1 MAERSSQGKVISIL
15 DLAFITFTF
24 PHLSDHIDSLDNE
37 SGLNHLQPLFLN
49 AKEKSSDPFNLY
61 DLLDKHKLNKQDKCK
76 VNSTSDSSIPYPP
89 GFTPEN
95 AYNFSDPQKVKDVE
109 CHMSQNRSNGF
120 SSRIMEDAQPSNDN
134 FHPLSPGAGHKSN
147 KGGSILEVLDDMVKV
162 GQSMGL
168 FFVGWM
174 YKRTCGAYY
183 SDGKEIFSIL
193 NELLSI
199 IYSKA
204 KDIIGS
210 DLLKQLS
217 GSLFTALSL
226 EDAILPLLP
235 SYQNPITPNLSRML
249 TKRLF
254 LPNRQILDGPFII
267 NDLLSWCKSKKQQAM
282 VFKVDFAKA
291 YDFIRWDYLD
301 EVLRA
306 FGFGFKWRSWIGGSP
321 TFGLDSFILVNGAR
335 LQNFNSTAVEARVV
349 DEGIFT
355 GVPVDRVAGLQLQ
368 KIRGVR
374 FKTLL
379 LEETVTLLK
388 AVLGSTPIYNM
399 SIYKVP
405 KSVLHT
411 MESLRRN
418 FFNGVQADERNITWI
433 KWPKVLVSKKYGGL
447 LVFQV
452 STLLIGRFCLN
463 GFGDLFRLKSLYGVG
478 SLKLCM
484 FWNDVWVCDSQLQ
497 HLFPRLFALETNK
510 DCSVASKI
518 QSSVISTFRRPVRG
532 GIETAQLDLLEKSI
546 EGTILSTLDD
556 RFQTRGVRFAFQP
569 RKIRLIYFLAAVW
582 PGMLPGWCVVGG
594 MFRGLLFPRM
604 QTGLCGFGSQEPDA
618 VFDATPS
625 SRCFVR

>member
-1 MAERSSQGKVISIL
+1 
-15 DLAFITFTF
+15 
-24 PHLSDHIDSLDNE
+24 
-37 SGLNHLQPLFLN
+37 
-49 AKEKSSDPFNLY
+49 
-61 DLLDKHKLNKQDKCK
+61 
-76 VNSTSDSSIPYPP
+76 
-89 GFTPEN
+89 
-95 AYNFSDPQKVKDVE
+95 
-109 CHMSQNRSNGF
+109 
-120 SSRIMEDAQPSNDN
+120 
-134 FHPLSPGAGHKSN
+134 
-147 KGGSILEVLDDMVKV
+147 
-162 GQSMGL
+162 
-168 FFVGWM
+168 
-174 YKRTCGAYY
+174 
-183 SDGKEIFSIL
+183 
-193 NELLSI
+193 
-199 IYSKA
+199 
-204 KDIIGS
+204 
-210 DLLKQLS
+210 
-217 GSLFTALSL
+217 
-226 EDAILPLLP
+226 
-235 SYQNPITPNLSRML
+235 
-249 TKRLF
+249 
-254 LPNRQILDGPFII
+254 
-267 NDLLSWCKSKKQQAM
+267 M

-433 KWPKVLVSKKYGGL
+433 KWPKVLASKKYGGL
-447 LVFQV
+447 GV
-452 STLLIGRFCLN
+452 SSFYALNMALLFKWVWRFISAEKFLWCRFIKAMHDGL
-463 GFGDLFRLKSLYGVG
+463 RTQ
-478 SLKLCM
+478 
-484 FWNDVWVCDSQLQ
+484 FWNDVWVCDSQLR

-518 QSSVISTFRRPVRG
+518 QSSVISTFRCPVRG

-582 PGMLPGWCVVGG
+582 PGMLPGWCAVGG
-594 MFRGLLFPRM
+594 MFCGLLFPRM

-625 SRCFVR
+625 SKMVLFA